1 MLEIELVRV
10 GNRLIGRTVS
20 DRWNL
25 ATLGCDFIAYDR
37 NQTGVKRLR
46 RLATRLGLALSVVRD
61 GNAIWVP
68 SPAESAAF
76 SWAVPAYLSQAA

>member
-1 MLEIELVRV
+1 MIRIELVRV

-25 ATLGCDFIAYDR
+25 ATLGCKSLAYDR

-46 RLATRLGLALSVVRD
+46 RLATRLGLAICVVR
-61 GNAIWVP
+61 GSNAAWMP
-68 SPAESAAF
+68 SSVESAAF
-76 SWAVPAYLSQAA
+76 SGAVPAYLSQAA